1 MQKIEILVV
10 VITQHTLLVN
20 LSSWPFVTTE
30 EAEVARVW
38 SAFEPRPR
46 PVPARPLPRPC
57 FFLFVLSEDGLESM
71 TSRIF
76 AASFA
81 DPWCSNYKRMHRE
94 KKSES
99 WLYESAKEC
108 RRESYYRLTLFSPI
122 RWAHL
127 KISKSKDVVTIWRSR
142 TLQGIL
148 LYQEFLTI
156 LISKNR
162 K

>member
-20 LSSWPFVTTE
+20 LSSWPFVTAE

-108 RRESYYRLTLFSPI
+108 RRESYYRLTLFSSHQMSPPQNFQEQGCGH
-122 RWAHL
+122 HL
-127 KISKSKDVVTIWRSR
+127 EISDASGYSFVSR
-142 TLQGIL
+142 IPHH
-148 LYQEFLTI
+148 
-156 LISKNR
+156 SD
-162 K
+162 